1 MARSPLRP
9 PSRPSPGSARK
20 PEPPAAADTPLDAAV
35 RLKDPQRA
43 PEEHRDAVRAVLK
56 AFAEYAEG
64 RDDSAREAL
73 NAVGMKSPLLDWKL
87 LLRGLIAYSTS
98 DDARALDN
106 WTRLDAVRLPARL
119 ALPFRLRL
127 DPAFGATLGPTA
139 ASTARTN
146 VLKLEGDA
154 VAQRFAEL
162 QQTLGRDQPMTKAFA
177 AVERLVPLLRTNRP
191 DLIPRLAK
199 VVYWAVQRFGEP
211 TDVPKYVRILG
222 KPPDDPDFHRLNAM
236 NYERGSPAEA
246 VAYWLKYEKWLAGSP
261 AGVAPATA
269 KQVRVLVLRQ
279 VGRITE
285 LLATKNLAGF
295 GSPAFDDIFAQMFGG
310 KGPKIHAA
318 VRQVPAE
325 SPTVFWKRA
334 LALDPANELVATDL
348 IDYHQDRDEIAQ
360 ATAAAAEFLTHAPH
374 SLAVLNKAVVLALM
388 ARDPAA
394 ALARLQQAHALNPLD
409 AEIRAKM
416 GLAYFGVVR
425 QALAAAKPAEAL
437 ARLDAARE
445 FGGPKAAEQVARA
458 VLALKA
464 NDAAAAKAHE
474 EAAFADPK
482 EAFSVGLM
490 FAADAALAKLKPA
503 LKKPF
508 DVRLA
513 AIFTAPLPPGTGVA
527 AAVGML
533 RTASLY
539 LLSGQAYRG
548 QPTHL
553 KKIHDLLLKTVQ
565 ADADSPAAEF
575 AVACA
580 HLKAGRFVKELEK
593 FADALSK
600 RFVTDPFFPLYA
612 AEAVWGQAT
621 AAHRPPAYRK
631 LDAYARKAERLARNK
646 TPEVRRQVAERLQA
660 IDGTNGLDDDGDF

>member
-9 PSRPSPGSARK
+9 RPRPSPGPARK
-20 PEPPAAADTPLDAAV
+20 PEPPPAADTPLDAAV

-73 NAVGMKSPLLDWKL
+73 NAVGVKSPLLDWKL
-87 LLRGLIAYSTS
+87 LLRGLIAYTTS

-106 WTRLDAVRLPARL
+106 WTRLDATRLPARL

-236 NYERGSPAEA
+236 NYEGGSPAEA
-246 VAYWLKYEKWLAGSP
+246 VAYWLKYEKWLAGNP

-269 KQVRVLVLRQ
+269 RQVRVMVLRQ

-285 LLATKNLAGF
+285 LLAARGPGGVPGF
-295 GSPAFDDIFAQMFGG
+295 EDIFAQMFGG

-318 VRQVPAE
+318 VKPVPAE

-334 LALDPANELVATDL
+334 LALDPANELVAIDL
-348 IDYHQDRDEIAQ
+348 IDYHQDRDEIAL
-360 ATAAAAEFLTHAPH
+360 ATAAADEFLRHAPD
-374 SLAVLNKAVVLALM
+374 SLAILNHAVILALM
-388 ARDPAA
+388 VGDPAK
-394 ALARLQQAHALNPLD
+394 ALVRLKQAHALNPLD
-409 AEIRAKM
+409 AGIRARI

-425 QALAAAKPAEAL
+425 QAFALPKPAEAL
-437 ARLDAARE
+437 TRLDEARE
-445 FGGPKAAEQVARA
+445 FGGPKAAESVARA

-464 NDAAAAKAHE
+464 NDLAGAKRHE
-474 EAAFADPK
+474 DEASADPK
-482 EAFSVGLM
+482 EALSVALM

-503 LKKPF
+503 VKKLF

-513 AIFTAPLPPGTGVA
+513 AVFTAPLPPGTGVA
-527 AAVGML
+527 AVVAML
-533 RTASLY
+533 RTVSLY
-539 LLSGQAYRG
+539 QFAGQVYRG
-548 QPTHL
+548 QATHL
-553 KKIHDLLLKTVQ
+553 KKIHELLLTTVK

-575 AVACA
+575 LLACES
-580 HLKAGRFVKELEK
+580 LKAGRFLKELEK

-600 RFVTDPFFPLYA
+600 RFVTDPFFPLFA
-612 AEAVWGQAT
+612 AEAVWGQADK
-621 AAHRPPAYRK
+621 AGRAPAYRK
-631 LDAYARKAERLARNK
+631 LDGYARKAERLAYARSA
-646 TPEVRRQVAERLQA
+646 EAHRIVMERLQA
-660 IDGTNGLDDDGDF
+660 IDGTNTLDDFGDF